1 MKASDMA
8 ALDVFNALEG
18 KQIWHISAPSTM
30 PVSQIESLDIA
41 GGLKGAEILN
51 HKGIAYELSSANME
65 DATVLLPQGRNGEY
79 APASAKVTRAFRIQE
94 SSKATANGHIAA
106 SEHHDSEVDQTV
118 KFFATQTGQKPPP
131 RKQPGNLKA
140 RYVPY
145 GASIEQQDSSTDH
158 VAVPDEDAIMI
169 DASVNTVVEPETASQ
184 RTPKSSKKTKPKM
197 PPTDGTAVDE
207 MPSRQKKG
215 LARSP
220 SLDIP
225 MTVDE
230 SPKPKK
236 KKKEKSSKNAA

>member
-79 APASAKVTRAFRIQE
+79 APASAKVTRAFRLQE

>member
-145 GASIEQQDSSTDH
+145 GVSAEKQDVPTSHYT
-158 VAVPDEDAIMI
+158 VPDEDVTMI
-169 DASVNTVVEPETASQ
+169 DGSADTAVEPKAASQ
-184 RTPKSSKKTKPKM
+184 RTPKSSTKTKH
-197 PPTDGTAVDE
+197 
-207 MPSRQKKG
+207 KKP
-215 LARSP
+215 RI
-220 SLDIP
+220 DD
-225 MTVDE
+225 TVVGE
-230 SPKPKK
+230 TPLKK
-236 KKKEKSSKNAA
+236 KKAPRVSPSPGQPHDAR